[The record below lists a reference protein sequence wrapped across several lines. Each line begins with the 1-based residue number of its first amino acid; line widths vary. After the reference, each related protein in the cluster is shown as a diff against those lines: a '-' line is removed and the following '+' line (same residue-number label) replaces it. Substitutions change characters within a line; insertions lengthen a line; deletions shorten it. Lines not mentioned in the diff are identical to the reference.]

1 MKNPS
6 SFIATKSMQSGLCL
20 VMVLGLIACA
30 PYQIHKNK
38 NTPQLLK
45 EHCLIAILPIEVSI
59 AGGYRPKDLDI
70 NDFRKQLN
78 DKGYELQAI
87 LYNCFQQKGCSAR
100 ILSIESTNNLLQQA
114 GITPDKIVRLPK
126 EELCRQLGVD
136 AVVTGRTLT
145 QQRQKNVSAAS
156 NVVLLST
163 TGFFV
168 VGSVKSTDTNFDLR
182 IYDSNHPEALWRCT
196 AVLKDSEKIQQFVTQ
211 KLAKTLP
218 YANTEKD
225 KKQ

>member
-1 MKNPS
+1 MPGSNTMFGSLCSLS
-6 SFIATKSMQSGLCL
+6 STQKQNA
-20 VMVLGLIACA
+20 
-30 PYQIHKNK
+30 
-38 NTPQLLK
+38 PQLLK
-45 EHCLIAILPIEVSI
+45 EHHLIAILPIEVSV

-70 NDFRKQLN
+70 NDFRKQLY
-78 DKGYELQAI
+78 DKGYELQAM
-87 LYNCFQQKGCSAR
+87 LYNYLQQKECSAR

-114 GITPDKIVRLPK
+114 GITPDEIVRLPK

-145 QQRQKNVSAAS
+145 QQRRKNVSAAS
-156 NVVLLST
+156 NVLLLST

-168 VGSVKSTDTNFDLR
+168 VGSVKSTDTDFDLR
-182 IYDSNHPEALWRCT
+182 IYDNSHSEAIWRCR

-218 YANTEKD
+218 YVKTEKD
-225 KKQ
+225 N